1 MIDEVYD
8 FSEFMYLEYHKMP
21 VIKILGKRGTTH
33 CLKEWFD
40 FHLTIV
46 IEMAA
51 FKFKGLNIPTF
62 NVT

>member
-8 FSEFMYLEYHKMP
+8 FSDLIYLEYHKVS
-21 VIKILGKRGTTH
+21 VIKISGKRGTTR

-51 FKFKGLNIPTF
+51 FKFKG
-62 NVT
+62 